1 VAAELVAEK
10 PDRVWPERVVFVV
23 ESGAKPDRTRYH
35 GRYARG
41 VQVRTSSKHGLRV
54 KLKDR
59 ALCKYEISLE
69 SWPRTDGYSE
79 VALSVCEIVVPWW
92 IRSMTQ
98 PFIHTMMAV
107 RAVRWG
113 GEVVVFLVF
122 ALQRGHAAFG

>member
-1 VAAELVAEK
+1 VTAELVAEK

-92 IRSMTQ
+92 IRSMT
-98 PFIHTMMAV
+98 PTVCPHDDSGAV
-107 RAVRWG
+107 G